1 MTNNDP
7 YHRPKSKRKG
17 VLSWLFNQ
25 IIPPIMKKES
35 TDSVALNINLIEM
48 SSYIPVIKTG
58 FDTKGPNANIER

>member
-1 MTNNDP
+1 M
-7 YHRPKSKRKG
+7 K
-17 VLSWLFNQ
+17 NQ

-58 FDTKGPNANIER
+58 FDTNGPNANIER